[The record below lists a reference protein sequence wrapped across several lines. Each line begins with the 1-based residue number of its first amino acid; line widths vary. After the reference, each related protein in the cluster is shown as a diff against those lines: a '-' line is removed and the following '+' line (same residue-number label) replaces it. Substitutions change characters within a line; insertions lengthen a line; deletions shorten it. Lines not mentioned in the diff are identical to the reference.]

1 MTTVLLA
8 DDQVVVRAGVRTLL
22 EPASDID
29 VVGEAADGLEA
40 LAQVA
45 RLRPDVALM
54 DIRMPNLN
62 GIDATRRIVSA
73 GHDTKVVILTT
84 YGLDEYVYDALLAG
98 AAGFLL
104 KTEAPER
111 FVDAVRA
118 AAAGDLLLG
127 PATTRQL
134 IDRYLST
141 GAPDRQPPRELQ
153 SLTDREGEVLRLVA
167 AGLSNQETRLPRP
180 RASRR
185 LRLRTWLCP
194 PRPVVISPTEL
205 HGRARLAAQIN
216 WTVPK
221 LPTGAALDG
230 GGMPS
235 VAHSSELLDGRSC
248 GG

>member
-8 DDQVVVRAGVRTLL
+8 DDQAIVRAGVRTLL

-40 LAQVA
+40 LKQVA
-45 RLRPDVALM
+45 ALRPDVTLM

-84 YGLDEYVYDALLAG
+84 YGLDEYVYNALLAG

-111 FVDAVRA
+111 FIDAVRA
-118 AAAGDLLLG
+118 AAAGDRLLG

-134 IDRYLST
+134 IERYLSA
-141 GAPDRQPPRELQ
+141 GAPTRKPPRELQ
-153 SLTDREGEVLRLVA
+153 SLTEREREVLRLVA
-167 AGLSNQETRLPRP
+167 AGLSNQELAVRLHIGEGTVKTHVARMLAKLGCRDRVQAVVYAYEHGFVRP
-180 RASRR
+180 G
-185 LRLRTWLCP
+185 T
-194 PRPVVISPTEL
+194 
-205 HGRARLAAQIN
+205 N
-216 WTVPK
+216 
-221 LPTGAALDG
+221 
-230 GGMPS
+230 
-235 VAHSSELLDGRSC
+235 
-248 GG
+248 

>member
-153 SLTDREGEVLRLVA
+153 SLTDRESEVLRLVA
-167 AGLSNQETRLPRP
+167 AGLSNQELADRLHIGEGTVKTHVARTLAKLGCRDRVQAVVYAYEHGFVRP
-180 RASRR
+180 
-185 LRLRTWLCP
+185 
-194 PRPVVISPTEL
+194 
-205 HGRARLAAQIN
+205 GQ
-216 WTVPK
+216 
-221 LPTGAALDG
+221 
-230 GGMPS
+230 
-235 VAHSSELLDGRSC
+235 
-248 GG
+248 

>member
-8 DDQVVVRAGVRTLL
+8 DDQAIVRAGVRTLL

-40 LAQVA
+40 LTQVA
-45 RLRPDVALM
+45 ALRPDVTLM

-84 YGLDEYVYDALLAG
+84 YGLDEYVYNALLAG

-111 FVDAVRA
+111 FIDAVRA
-118 AAAGDLLLG
+118 AAAGDRLLG

-134 IDRYLST
+134 IERYLST
-141 GAPDRQPPRELQ
+141 GPPTTREPPRELQ
-153 SLTDREGEVLRLVA
+153 SLTEREREVLRLVA
-167 AGLSNQETRLPRP
+167 AGLSNHELAVRLHIGEGTVKTHVARMLAKLGCRDRVQAVVYAYEHGFVRP
-180 RASRR
+180 G
-185 LRLRTWLCP
+185 T
-194 PRPVVISPTEL
+194 
-205 HGRARLAAQIN
+205 N
-216 WTVPK
+216 
-221 LPTGAALDG
+221 
-230 GGMPS
+230 
-235 VAHSSELLDGRSC
+235 
-248 GG
+248 